1 MTENYAIFRECLSNA
16 IVARSEKPK
25 TKRKKGK
32 RNERPITEAPE
43 RADPEEL
50 AEFVDVHLSTTA
62 GNPKAPTNPKPKANK
77 SSSSPQK
84 HSPPSQNPSKP

>member
-1 MTENYAIFRECLSNA
+1 MTEDNYTVFRECLSNA

-32 RNERPITEAPE
+32 RNVRKNITDPAPE

-50 AEFVDVHLSTTA
+50 AEFVDVHL
-62 GNPKAPTNPKPKANK
+62 P
-77 SSSSPQK
+77 SPD
-84 HSPPSQNPSKP
+84 NT